1 MVLSKTKRNRWLWIP
16 VIFLSAGFFPSGCLV
31 EPREDNTTR
40 VHLEI
45 LLDLPLSEASGKQNA
60 VNRSFKSNFSRVS
73 LTQNP
78 LAFAVEVRAMDLNI
92 PVTGRYAG
100 DPGDDDTV
108 DLFLDVSSGEGRE
121 LFLILY
127 HWDSNEVT
135 TYRALETGLL
145 FEPGDQLFSLEP
157 KKVDTWVLHG
167 VLEGVG
173 DKVPIGAVVEDVQ
186 TRIEF
191 PETPVEEGPLGWEFS
206 VPYMPVGRFFYVR
219 VHWDDNTWTDPLN
232 FCPLFFGQSTNILR
246 VFNLQDESC

>member
-1 MVLSKTKRNRWLWIP
+1 MAALNTKQSK
-16 VIFLSAGFFPSGCLV
+16 IFLLPAIFAGAVIGGCVV
-31 EPREDNTTR
+31 EPREDTTTR

-45 LLDLPLSEASGKQNA
+45 LLDLPLSVHSSTDVNHPDRAFRSGFSS
-60 VNRSFKSNFSRVS
+60 VN
-73 LTQNP
+73 LADNP
-78 LAFAVEVRAMDLNI
+78 LAFSVEVSAVDLRI
-92 PVTGRYAG
+92 PATARYAG
-100 DPGDDDTV
+100 DPGNDDTI
-108 DLFLDVSSGEGRE
+108 DLVLDVSSGENRE

-127 HWDSNEVT
+127 HWDSNEVS

-145 FEPGDQLFSLEP
+145 FEPGDQLVSLEP
-157 KKVDTWVLHG
+157 KKVDTWVLDG

-173 DKVPIGAVVEDVQ
+173 DKVPIGVVVEDVQ

-246 VFNLQDESC
+246 VFNLQDASC